1 MTRRALASSRRS
13 RVRTCLSTS
22 RRSRP
27 KASAAWPRTTRW
39 SSRSRRVP
47 RACRRRT
54 SARSDRP
61 PDRRSSGLGIPRAR
75 FFPGDYIGPMRALH
89 FACSSLLLP
98 VVLAAQAPPVYRG
111 FSPGMAYRDFATRA
125 QALARRDTLR
135 CNTSKKT
142 AQLMEC
148 GVQIRDPSDST
159 NFYLSAYV
167 IEGKVAMLSFG
178 DSGGA
183 RPQQGPGDG
192 CVGVGV
198 ASCLRQE
205 DQRFL
210 ERRPVHRA
218 PERDLHAV
226 HHVPILAGSGDG
238 QVALLFPG
246 DAAQRLHERPW
257 RPVRQPVYHFFHEM
271 RVAVE

>member
-27 KASAAWPRTTRW
+27 KASAAWPRATRW
-39 SSRSRRVP
+39 SSRSPRVP

-61 PDRRSSGLGIPRAR
+61 PDRRSSGLGDSPSPFFSRPLYWRHARSAHRLLVAPLARRPCGPGTTRLPGIHPRD
-75 FFPGDYIGPMRALH
+75 GN
-89 FACSSLLLP
+89 
-98 VVLAAQAPPVYRG
+98 
-111 FSPGMAYRDFATRA
+111 RDFATRA

-178 DSGGA
+178 DSGGV
-183 RPQQGPGDG
+183 RLVKRTQRDLLRHLGPAHAT
-192 CVGVGV
+192 GVGTWEWKNG
-198 ASCLRQE
+198 R
-205 DQRFL
+205 
-210 ERRPVHRA
+210 
-218 PERDLHAV
+218 
-226 HHVPILAGSGDG
+226 
-238 QVALLFPG
+238 
-246 DAAQRLHERPW
+246 
-257 RPVRQPVYHFFHEM
+257 
-271 RVAVE
+271 RVARLNWRGRGGARWIYINLADNDLMDGISRYVKATTSRKP